1 MYEGKNVKAW
11 ALGYMNLSFCNV
23 EYLQYICKSKV

>member
-23 EYLQYICKSKV
+23 EYLQRLLIST